1 MLLPVTE
8 KMLDLVLL
16 HEKQCRALLIAM
28 HQPVKTVYKQGISRA
43 VKAQKS
49 NFQHDW
55 SEPSNIISPCTLY
68 RSPKNK
74 CVVCYQSFYNGP
86 TKNGPIK
93 NNEEED
99 VRAGSWTLFPWV
111 QVHYSSHDAIEPLVP
126 RNAVR

>member
-16 HEKQCRALLIAM
+16 HEKQCRAQLIAM

-68 RSPKNK
+68 RSQKNK
-74 CVVCYQSFYNGP
+74 FVVCYQSFYDGP
-86 TKNGPIK
+86 TKMDPLKTTKKKMFVPGLGPCSPGCK
-93 NNEEED
+93 
-99 VRAGSWTLFPWV
+99 STTL
-111 QVHYSSHDAIEPLVP
+111 LMTL
-126 RNAVR
+126 